1 MSNRKEQQRALV
13 DELRPFFNG
22 TRQFVVD
29 DPPSDISVAALSVL
43 RSVHLLEN
51 AHRTLADHLLSMD
64 EANPDSD
71 FDIVARDRGVHALG
85 ELIEALKTGGSHP
98 LLDYWEGK
106 KSHAGSRMAEGPR
119 NQQIK
124 QQAVGAAWCMVQQG
138 CKRKKAE
145 ELIAGALVQAGVRRA
160 CQGSTIK
167 NWIDATE
174 LSKRDTLAASV
185 SEIMKDEPREKWIE
199 LIPQYLAMSLDRA
212 FTSAHRTQHR

>member
-22 TRQFVVD
+22 TREFVVG
-29 DPPSDISVAALSVL
+29 DPPSDISAAALSVL

-51 AHRTLADHLLSMD
+51 AHRSVADHLLSMD

-71 FDIVARDRGVHALG
+71 FDIVARDAGVHALG

-98 LLDYWEGK
+98 VLDYWEGK

-138 CKRKKAE
+138 CKRTRAE
-145 ELIAGALVQAGVRRA
+145 ELIADALVQARVRPT
-160 CQGSTIK
+160 CKGSTIK
-167 NWIDATE
+167 NWIDTTE
-174 LSKRDTLAASV
+174 LSKREALGSEVAAT
-185 SEIMKDEPREKWIE
+185 MGHEPREQWID
-199 LIPQYLAMSLDRA
+199 LIPRYLKEALARS
-212 FTSAHRTQHR
+212 FTS